1 MTRHL
6 SVVPVQAQPAQ
17 GHPAGLVTR
26 SLAAVVDGAVV
37 AVVLVAMWIGWNA
50 LRFLWNPRGFAFG
63 DTHVLLGFAAGWA
76 LSVLY
81 LTGAW
86 ALTGRTYG
94 AHLMGLRVVDRRGRK
109 LRLWVALL
117 RAVLYT
123 TVPIGLLWSARGGTH
138 ASLQD
143 VVVGSRVVY
152 AWQGP
157 AAGPTGRSSAGDEAS
172 AGALDEPGAR
182 HEERTVP

>member
-1 MTRHL
+1 MTRQL

-17 GHPAGLVTR
+17 GQPAGLVTR
-26 SLAAVVDGAVV
+26 SFAAALDGVVV
-37 AVVLVAMWIGWNA
+37 AVVLVATWVGWNA
-50 LRFLWNPRGFAFG
+50 VRFLVNPRSFAFG
-63 DTHVLLGFAAGWA
+63 DTHVLLGFAAGWT
-76 LSVLY
+76 LSVVY
-81 LTGAW
+81 LTLAW

-94 AHLMGLRVVDRRGRK
+94 CHVMGLRVVDRRGRK

-123 TVPIGLLWSARGGTH
+123 TVPIGLLWSARGGAH

-152 AWQGP
+152 AWQGL
-157 AAGPTGRSSAGDEAS
+157 ATGVTARSSSRDEAS
-172 AGALDEPGAR
+172 TAPQIEPGAS
-182 HEERTVP
+182 H

>member
-1 MTRHL
+1 MTRQL

-26 SLAAVVDGAVV
+26 SIAAAVDGLVV
-37 AVVLVAMWIGWNA
+37 AVVLVATWIGWNA
-50 LRFLWNPRGFAFG
+50 LRFLLNPRDFAFA
-63 DTHVLLGFAAGWA
+63 DTRVLLGFAAGWA

-81 LTGAW
+81 LTAAW

-94 AHLMGLRVVDRRGRK
+94 CHVMGLRVVDRRGGR
-109 LRLWVALL
+109 LRLWVSLL

-123 TVPIGLLWSARGGTH
+123 TVPIGLLWSARGGAH

-152 AWQGP
+152 AWQGLE
-157 AAGPTGRSSAGDEAS
+157 AGTARSSSGDEVSAGP
-172 AGALDEPGAR
+172 LKEPGSI
-182 HEERTVP
+182 H